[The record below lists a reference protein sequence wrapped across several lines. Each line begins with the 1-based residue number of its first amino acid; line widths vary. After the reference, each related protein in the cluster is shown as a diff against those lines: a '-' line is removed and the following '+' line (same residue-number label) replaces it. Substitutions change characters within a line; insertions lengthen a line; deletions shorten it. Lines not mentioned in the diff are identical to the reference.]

1 VVYQTK
7 TGEMIM
13 KKQKKE
19 DRRVKYTK
27 MVLKESLI
35 DLLSQKDISAI
46 TIKEICE
53 EADVNRTTFYAHY
66 ADQYDLLRQI
76 EDELLQN
83 LKAYITV
90 FKQKKADAIFVDILE
105 EMFEYIK
112 ANAKLCKLLLSKE
125 GNLDFQKRIMMLVY
139 DTNLVA
145 KPNETLKKGEEEYVY
160 SFVITGCVGVIHKW
174 LEEGMKHS
182 SRIMAGMIINSVKNL
197 PVTFE

>member
-1 VVYQTK
+1 
-7 TGEMIM
+7 M

-46 TIKEICE
+46 TIKQICE
-53 EADVNRTTFYAHY
+53 EADVNRTTFYTHY

-90 FKQKKADAIFVDILE
+90 FKQKKESRCHICGCHGRNV
-105 EMFEYIK
+105 
-112 ANAKLCKLLLSKE
+112 
-125 GNLDFQKRIMMLVY
+125 RVH
-139 DTNLVA
+139 
-145 KPNETLKKGEEEYVY
+145 KGQCEIV
-160 SFVITGCVGVIHKW
+160 
-174 LEEGMKHS
+174 
-182 SRIMAGMIINSVKNL
+182 
-197 PVTFE
+197 